1 MAIDKKMMWAFWGL
15 IALVVIGLVL
25 MVVSGLR
32 RAPKGASDESV
43 ALTIPDGEAQPVA
56 DSKSAAMRGAVSLDK
71 YFGELPPEGAS
82 GEVSLVSGA
91 ASAAS
96 SEPRAAE
103 SDEAVV
109 ARTFG
114 VPASTSGKHSGGS
127 SRGGRPA
134 SRPMS
139 QEERLAYDRQ
149 RAEMV
154 RDVLAGGNAPEET
167 PAAGETVAASPALDL
182 SAVGDSDGII
192 SSLDDDFTDDAVQY
206 EGAKRPFRCMF
217 VRDQKLVSG
226 QRVSLRL
233 LEDYMADGVR
243 IPANTHLSAICKIGE
258 RLELSV
264 RSLEL
269 GGRIMPLALDAYDT
283 DGLPGIYCPETAS
296 SKASRK
302 ASDDAISTAGQTFG
316 GLVGDIASTVLRTG
330 ASIAKSASGEVS
342 VSVVSGYE
350 FYLVKSEKR

>member
-1 MAIDKKMMWAFWGL
+1 MAVDKKMMWAFGGL

-82 GEVSLVSGA
+82 GDVSLVSGA
-91 ASAAS
+91 PSAAS

-114 VPASTSGKHSGGS
+114 VPASTSGNHSGGA

-139 QEERLAYDRQ
+139 QEERLEYERK

-154 RDVLAGGNAPEET
+154 KEVLTGASTDEMPDQVGHDGPVAP
-167 PAAGETVAASPALDL
+167 ASIDL
-182 SAVGDSDGII
+182 SAMGSSDGII
-192 SSLDDDFTDDAVQY
+192 TTLDDEPS
-206 EGAKRPFRCMF
+206 EGVGYGIRPFRCMF
-217 VRDQKLVSG
+217 VRDQKIKSG
-226 QRVSLRL
+226 QRVTLRL
-233 LEDYMADGVR
+233 LEDYVDGAVQ

-269 GGRIMPLALDAYDT
+269 GGRIVPLFLEAYDG
-283 DGLPGIYCPETAS
+283 DGLPGIYCPETSAA
-296 SKASRK
+296 KNARK
-302 ASDDAISTAGQTFG
+302 ASDEAISTAGRTFG
-316 GLVGDIASTVLRTG
+316 GLVGDLASTVLRTG
-330 ASIAKSASGEVS
+330 ATIAKSASGEVS
-342 VSVVSGYE
+342 VAVVNGYE
-350 FYLVKSEKR
+350 FYLVKSERK